1 MLLVV
6 DGVRGLRT
14 QYAANGWVIFGR
26 RLRHTV
32 CISCW
37 LLQTSKVPSSLCI
50 WHKTRLLTK
59 AGAYRGGVV
68 LIVDRC
74 LAVAM
79 TVPEGIGHHPTV
91 GEPAMQWVDF
101 LTFRGQEKSPD
112 SCESG
117 LFIWCR
123 RDESNT
129 RPSHYEFSPAV
140 QSELYRSSDERKS
153 LSPLK
158 FPHSAVEAVA
168 TQPPAKRAISVPELC
183 HADRRAEPAKSRGPP
198 VLPATRDKAQH
209 SCFACFGAVERDYRL
224 ISPRQIFRPLAH

>member
-1 MLLVV
+1 MQFGQFGLTRLNGSPPFEIGGWTFFFLAAILAAAAVHAASAF
-6 DGVRGLRT
+6 DTHDDAAGGGWRGLRT
-14 QYAANGWVIFGR
+14 KSAANGWVIFGR

-50 WHKTRLLTK
+50 WHKARLLTK

-101 LTFRGQEKSPD
+101 LTFRGRQEKSPD

-123 RDESNT
+123 RD
-129 RPSHYEFSPAV
+129 
-140 QSELYRSSDERKS
+140 
-153 LSPLK
+153 
-158 FPHSAVEAVA
+158 
-168 TQPPAKRAISVPELC
+168 
-183 HADRRAEPAKSRGPP
+183 
-198 VLPATRDKAQH
+198 
-209 SCFACFGAVERDYRL
+209 
-224 ISPRQIFRPLAH
+224 